1 MGPKTLPT
9 IWHTYILCSH
19 PLLNMRMHAGDLML
33 ALSILISGNN
43 FQKISTLAKCL
54 KLPFLSS
61 STFHCIQGTYLV
73 PSIDRFWMQQQEDVL
88 SEFQDANPCYN
99 SQHILASM
107 IYFFILYSHPLTLL
121 FFEQQNHNSF
131 SIFVEFSILS
141 RARSKGYN
149 LLISANS
156 C

>member
-1 MGPKTLPT
+1 
-9 IWHTYILCSH
+9 
-19 PLLNMRMHAGDLML
+19 MRMHAGDLML
-33 ALSILISGNN
+33 ASSILISDNN

-61 STFHCIQGTYLV
+61 SELADISKLYPLLLARDKILI
-73 PSIDRFWMQQQEDVL
+73 S
-88 SEFQDANPCYN
+88 ANPCYS

-131 SIFVEFSILS
+131 SIFVEFS
-141 RARSKGYN
+141 
-149 LLISANS
+149 
-156 C
+156 